1 MWNYIYSN
9 YIKSESNTCNTNE
22 KIDKRKFFNKK
33 LDKGSIDNEYIIYKI
48 NNTDFKKYLKLN
60 ESDGIKEKKIIDLHY
75 LNTKITKILF
85 NTFNPLLIYYNDIGD
100 IYLIFDDKIKLNG
113 SNEYT
118 IVSRIISTYTN
129 LINKYNSETI
139 YLGILDTS
147 NVYLTKKLINGK
159 NNIIEYL
166 RLKQKDNK
174 NNIFQI
180 CKTSNN
186 INKYGNILR
195 RQDCS
200 SIILNMD
207 LNNKEF
213 SKIKLDN
220 KLIVV
225 NKLIDEINL

>member
-22 KIDKRKFFNKK
+22 KIDKRKFFNEK

-60 ESDGIKEKKIIDLHY
+60 ESDGIKEKKIVDLHY

-147 NVYLTKKLINGK
+147 NVYLTKKLIN
-159 NNIIEYL
+159 
-166 RLKQKDNK
+166 
-174 NNIFQI
+174 
-180 CKTSNN
+180 
-186 INKYGNILR
+186 
-195 RQDCS
+195 
-200 SIILNMD
+200 
-207 LNNKEF
+207 
-213 SKIKLDN
+213 
-220 KLIVV
+220 
-225 NKLIDEINL
+225 EIGRAHV